1 MTTNRSQ
8 VEKKDTWDLE
18 ALFSTSKEWEKEFE
32 KIVASVGEIAK
43 YKGRLGHRDDLLS
56 CLSRLYE
63 IDRIIEKLNSYTSCR
78 LNEDLGNGPS
88 NERDGK
94 LSNFLSD
101 FGAMVAFI
109 DPELASCNEEYLTTL
124 LSDPDFTDYRMH
136 IDGIIREKAH
146 LLSEKEE
153 ALLATVMN
161 SFGAPDRIYSKAQN
175 VDMVF
180 KSVHCDGEKKEL
192 TDATYRTFLEHPD
205 GKVRQRAMNNMMGA
219 YAASRNMFTETL
231 GAHVKTQVDLAKARN
246 YDHVMGSFLHGENIP
261 ASVYQTLFGV
271 TNENLHLLHRYCDI
285 RKKAMGLRKLH
296 WYDLYV
302 PIISGIDGEYT
313 YGNGVGLIGKALSPL
328 GAEYVET
335 LLAGLTTK
343 RWVDKYENKGK
354 MSGAYSGGS
363 YDGFPYILLNFNGKL
378 EYVFTI
384 AHEGGHSMHTELAR
398 RTQTYPLYDYNIFL
412 AEIASTMNENLLSD
426 HLLKGADKNMRA
438 FILNKKLESIRT
450 TFFRQTMFAEFEAM
464 LYDVVWNG
472 KTLTPDFLEKEYHAL
487 NERYYGPGVVVDDL
501 IRHEWSR
508 IPHFFYNFYVY
519 QYATGIAAATYFSK
533 KVLEGGEAERENYFN
548 VLRAGG
554 SDYAIPILQKAGL
567 DVTSPEYLK
576 AIMDEF
582 KDTLDE
588 FEELIG

>member
-1 MTTNRSQ
+1 
-8 VEKKDTWDLE
+8 
-18 ALFSTSKEWEKEFE
+18 
-32 KIVASVGEIAK
+32 
-43 YKGRLGHRDDLLS
+43 
-56 CLSRLYE
+56 
-63 IDRIIEKLNSYTSCR
+63 
-78 LNEDLGNGPS
+78 
-88 NERDGK
+88 
-94 LSNFLSD
+94 
-101 FGAMVAFI
+101 
-109 DPELASCNEEYLTTL
+109 
-124 LSDPDFTDYRMH
+124 
-136 IDGIIREKAH
+136 
-146 LLSEKEE
+146 
-153 ALLATVMN
+153 
-161 SFGAPDRIYSKAQN
+161 
-175 VDMVF
+175 
-180 KSVHCDGEKKEL
+180 
-192 TDATYRTFLEHPD
+192 
-205 GKVRQRAMNNMMGA
+205 
-219 YAASRNMFTETL
+219 
-231 GAHVKTQVDLAKARN
+231 
-246 YDHVMGSFLHGENIP
+246 
-261 ASVYQTLFGV
+261 
-271 TNENLHLLHRYCDI
+271 
-285 RKKAMGLRKLH
+285 
-296 WYDLYV
+296 
-302 PIISGIDGEYT
+302 
-313 YGNGVGLIGKALSPL
+313 
-328 GAEYVET
+328 
-335 LLAGLTTK
+335 
-343 RWVDKYENKGK
+343 
-354 MSGAYSGGS
+354 
-363 YDGFPYILLNFNGKL
+363 
-378 EYVFTI
+378 
-384 AHEGGHSMHTELAR
+384 MHTELAR